1 MDAIEWTRQ
10 SLTLRMQRDDKQLA
24 RFQGKF
30 EGDKE
35 LLQNLLLAAGE
46 FESVHALR
54 ALRMLCMR
62 NGAACAR
69 VCKASGLDVI
79 RTHLNAGAACD
90 ERVRCSAAALAD
102 TLAKYNKECHRFFAK
117 ARLVPAMVQALEGT
131 DRTSASYRDLL
142 SMNVYDHITAALRN
156 LSNNSAQKKL
166 LIATGCVDV
175 SLNLLASH
183 DGATRLN
190 AAFVVSNVIG
200 RDEADSRM
208 EEDPTIVEEVVAAL
222 EAALDDRIVDGQR
235 LHARHVAQ
243 VVANLAAND
252 ANKKRIADA
261 GALPLLVRVVME
273 PSDAFRDD
281 AMFWGA
287 TGLWNLA
294 FDEAIKEAI
303 KREPGALDALAEAR
317 RTGSDGT
324 KRKAKGAL
332 WMIEGADAE
341 MEAVSAEEAAAR
353 LGGGGVVENAKG
365 QVMLSYEWGQQQHV
379 IRLRDSLMA
388 EGFTVWMDV
397 DRMMGSTLEAMAIAV
412 EQSDA
417 IVMCVTSRYKESQAC
432 RTEAEY
438 AFTRKKPLIPVMLEK
453 GYSPDGWLG
462 IIMGSKLYYNMH
474 TVDEMR
480 DNLPGLLGE
489 FKSLQ
494 IAAGKSVGAAP
505 AAASEAPLDP
515 SASAASAAPDVEAG
529 PQRKKVTVP
538 EDADA
543 MMLWLDDR
551 GLGRY
556 ATAFESAHLHG
567 KALEQLHEEIGFH
580 DPAEERYHDKFK
592 TVLGMTSYG
601 HRLLFLKELQELL
614 GPIKW
619 RR

>member
-1 MDAIEWTRQ
+1 
-10 SLTLRMQRDDKQLA
+10 
-24 RFQGKF
+24 
-30 EGDKE
+30 
-35 LLQNLLLAAGE
+35 
-46 FESVHALR
+46 
-54 ALRMLCMR
+54 
-62 NGAACAR
+62 
-69 VCKASGLDVI
+69 
-79 RTHLNAGAACD
+79 
-90 ERVRCSAAALAD
+90 
-102 TLAKYNKECHRFFAK
+102 
-117 ARLVPAMVQALEGT
+117 
-131 DRTSASYRDLL
+131 
-142 SMNVYDHITAALRN
+142 
-156 LSNNSAQKKL
+156 
-166 LIATGCVDV
+166 
-175 SLNLLASH
+175 
-183 DGATRLN
+183 
-190 AAFVVSNVIG
+190 
-200 RDEADSRM
+200 
-208 EEDPTIVEEVVAAL
+208 
-222 EAALDDRIVDGQR
+222 
-235 LHARHVAQ
+235 
-243 VVANLAAND
+243 
-252 ANKKRIADA
+252 
-261 GALPLLVRVVME
+261 
-273 PSDAFRDD
+273 
-281 AMFWGA
+281 
-287 TGLWNLA
+287 
-294 FDEAIKEAI
+294 
-303 KREPGALDALAEAR
+303 
-317 RTGSDGT
+317 
-324 KRKAKGAL
+324 
-332 WMIEGADAE
+332 
-341 MEAVSAEEAAAR
+341 
-353 LGGGGVVENAKG
+353 
-365 QVMLSYEWGQQQHV
+365 
-379 IRLRDSLMA
+379 
-388 EGFTVWMDV
+388 MDV
-397 DRMMGSTLEAMAIAV
+397 DRRMGGTLEAMAIAV

-515 SASAASAAPDVEAG
+515 SASAASAAPDAEAG
-529 PQRKKVTVP
+529 PQRKKVMGP

-543 MMLWLDDR
+543 MTLWLDDR